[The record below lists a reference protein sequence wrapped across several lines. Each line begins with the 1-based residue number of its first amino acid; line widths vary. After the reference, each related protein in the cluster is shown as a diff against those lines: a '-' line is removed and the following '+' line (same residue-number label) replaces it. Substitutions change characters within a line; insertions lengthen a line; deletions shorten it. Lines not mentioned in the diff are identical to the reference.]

1 MTTSPKVKTVGT
13 TNLQPGELIHM
24 DFAFYNVTSIRGLT
38 SMLTV
43 LCEKTKMI
51 WIFPTAFKHYPV
63 RIIRFVLD
71 FFHIKISSSLS
82 LYGIHQK

>member
-38 SMLTV
+38 FMLTV
-43 LCEKTKMI
+43 VYANTRMI
-51 WIFPTAFKHYPV
+51 CVFPTESKQYPV
-63 RIIRFVLD
+63 YIIQFIITTLNNEQHPCKRVIVD
-71 FFHIKISSSLS
+71 
-82 LYGIHQK
+82 